1 MTARRSPFL
10 WSLGLLALVLLEL
23 AGCATTRQ
31 PAFRTTL
38 LPAAVEPPPR
48 IVLAAAPPDLE
59 PTPYAHEMPGFLN
72 GPLRPL
78 PEPSIVEP
86 RLRNS
91 EARFQAGRRLFQAGE
106 MEAARREFDRAIDIL
121 LSSPEVATGRQD
133 LERRLAELVE
143 AIHRYDVSGLG
154 AAEPDSG
161 PVFDKSPIEEIPEP
175 TFPIDPKLRN
185 QVAEELKATASQLPL
200 ELNDEVVRYI
210 NYFSSVRGRKTLL
223 SGLRRAGRYRAL
235 IRRIFDEEGIP
246 QELIHLAQA
255 ESGFSPR
262 AVSRRRASG
271 MWQFML
277 SRGQEYGLVRT
288 KATDD
293 RLDPEKA
300 TRAAARHLR
309 DLYNQFGDWYL
320 AMAAY
325 NCGPVNV
332 QKAIEKTGYVDFWT
346 LRRLHALP
354 RQTENYVPIIL
365 ATALIAKTPKAY
377 GFDVQPDPPLATDQ
391 TEVTAPTD
399 LRLVAQLIDRPPEEL
414 IRLNPGLLRWT
425 TPANDPHYSLHLP
438 PGTKDAYEVVIAKVP
453 PDKRL
458 WWRAYKVGEGET
470 LTGVAKKFRL
480 STVTLK
486 EVNQVGQN
494 DPLAAGT
501 RLLLPLAP
509 GKESTQARVRER
521 GVRRA
526 YRYRVRAGDT
536 IELIADR
543 FDVTPYEI
551 RRWNRLKSS
560 RLVPGTTLRVQT
572 VVARSVRPSKKRP
585 GRRSAAAS
593 GSVAATGHGH
603 TRASSPASGSKSPS
617 KKTTSTPRPER

>member
-59 PTPYAHEMPGFLN
+59 PTPYAYEMPGFLN

-78 PEPSIVEP
+78 PGPSIVEP
-86 RLRNS
+86 LLRNS

-121 LSSPEVATGRQD
+121 LSAPEVATGRQD
-133 LERRLAELVE
+133 LQRRLAELVE

-161 PVFDKSPIEEIPEP
+161 PVFDKPPLEEMPEP

-200 ELNDEVVRYI
+200 ELNDEVLRYI
-210 NYFSSVRGRKTLL
+210 NFFSSGRGKKILEY
-223 SGLRRAGRYRAL
+223 GLRRAGRYRTL

-271 MWQFML
+271 MWQFVL

-309 DLYNQFGDWYL
+309 DLYTQFGDWYL

-325 NCGPVNV
+325 NCGPITV
-332 QKAIEKTGYVDFWT
+332 QRAVERTGYADIWE
-346 LRRLHALP
+346 LRRRNVLP
-354 RQTENYVPIIL
+354 RETASYIPVIL
-365 ATALIAKTPKAY
+365 AMAIMAKNPAHY
-377 GFDVQPDPPLATDQ
+377 GLDMTGA
-391 TEVTAPTD
+391 
-399 LRLVAQLIDRPPEEL
+399 DRPLE
-414 IRLNPGLLRWT
+414 
-425 TPANDPHYSLHLP
+425 Y
-438 PGTKDAYEVVIAKVP
+438 
-453 PDKRL
+453 
-458 WWRAYKVGEGET
+458 
-470 LTGVAKKFRL
+470 
-480 STVTLK
+480 STVEL
-486 EVNQVGQN
+486 
-494 DPLAAGT
+494 D
-501 RLLLPLAP
+501 AP
-509 GKESTQARVRER
+509 AHL
-521 GVRRA
+521 
-526 YRYRVRAGDT
+526 D
-536 IELIADR
+536 LIADITEHP
-543 FDVTPYEI
+543 VSEI
-551 RRWNRLKSS
+551 RELNPALLTNVAPAGYFFHLPAGTDAAVVSALELIPPSRRTAWRLH
-560 RLVPGTTLRVQT
+560 RVVEGDTLEGIARRYRTTRVEIAA
-572 VVARSVRPSKKRP
+572 VNS
-585 GRRSAAAS
+585 SAAADAEP
-593 GSVAATGHGH
+593 GSLLIVPAPPPPQPARRVSRVSKTAARKPGSATAASRPKTGSPSPSSAAAGKKPQAGTSKTALLASKKGATG
-603 TRASSPASGSKSPS
+603 RSSGTA
-617 KKTTSTPRPER
+617 R